1 MKINNI
7 IVAITAA
14 LFLLTACNGDE
25 FLDKKPLSDIT
36 DEGFFTAPNQL
47 EAYANAKYGVFPQHE
62 GYGFG
67 LFENCSNVLR
77 GESATFN
84 ECKTEIIFVGNSFFA
99 RYENSLFGFAKQIE
113 ISQENPFPIIY
124 FSVVLI
130 TFF

>member
-47 EAYANAKYGVFPQHE
+47 EAYANAK
-62 GYGFG
+62 
-67 LFENCSNVLR
+67 
-77 GESATFN
+77 
-84 ECKTEIIFVGNSFFA
+84 
-99 RYENSLFGFAKQIE
+99 
-113 ISQENPFPIIY
+113 
-124 FSVVLI
+124 
-130 TFF
+130 